1 MEVKMFGA
9 RKITHQEQTPYA
21 TPADFCRI
29 FRKETNGLYLLSFL
43 LTAEPSLAEKSF
55 IRGLEDSA
63 KSNRIFREWAQSW
76 ARRTI
81 IQNAIRMTRPRP
93 TEGNKSS
100 STSGVSTGVSINVPA
115 EITQIVRLPAFE
127 RFVFVMS
134 VLEGYSDQECSLL
147 LNSTRG
153 EVKAARIRVLEQIGR
168 SAPLHRKL
176 VPIGPA
182 QKPPQDDPG
191 SELPLEVLSREL
203 ASA

>member
-1 MEVKMFGA
+1 MFGA
-9 RKITHQEQTPYA
+9 KRITKQEPTPYA
-21 TPADFCRI
+21 TRSDFCRI
-29 FRKETNGLYLLSFL
+29 FEKDMNRLYLLCLF
-43 LTAEPSLAEKSF
+43 LTAEHSSAEKSF

-63 KSNRIFREWAQSW
+63 KSNRVFREWAQSW

-100 STSGVSTGVSINVPA
+100 SRSGVITGVPIKVPT
-115 EITQIVRLPAFE
+115 EIAQIIQLPAFE

-134 VLEGYSDQECSLL
+134 VLEGYSNQECSLL
-147 LNSTRG
+147 LDCTRG
-153 EVKAARIRVLEQIGR
+153 EVNATRTRVLEQIGR
-168 SAPLHRKL
+168 SAQLQRRL
-176 VPIGPA
+176 VPIGPG
-182 QKPPQDDPG
+182 QKPLEDDPG